1 MAGKPLRRNVMFSS
15 KVRQPPGVGSSDDL
29 KGLDILLVE
38 DFAGC
43 RRCVERPSAALGAN
57 VAGPAATVAE
67 AEDMLSS
74 TLRMSLLSMSIF
86 EGANNPVRL

>member
-38 DFAGC
+38 DLRDVGDALKDLLELW
-43 RRCVERPSAALGAN
+43 ERTWPGQQR
-57 VAGPAATVAE
+57 P
-67 AEDMLSS
+67 
-74 TLRMSLLSMSIF
+74 
-86 EGANNPVRL
+86 